1 MRGALALLFLVI
13 GCKGSGADVSG
24 TVAGQSFDAGAAWWG
39 DNFIVLT
46 EADYD
51 CIDMSWVKPSY
62 DDENPPGDEAKR
74 FLQFMFNAGG
84 EVQDGVFSIA
94 DTSVS
99 PVSALF
105 VDYTGEALDKF
116 PGRVGSLQIEEVT
129 DSDKVSG
136 TFDVQF
142 DDGQLEGELHKVK
155 WCTNIKSQ
163 VSSG

>member
-1 MRGALALLFLVI
+1 MRGALALLFFVV

-24 TVAGQSFDAGAAWWG
+24 TVAGEGFDAGAAWWG

-62 DDENPPGDEAKR
+62 SDENPPGDEAKR
-74 FLQFMFNAGG
+74 FLQFMFNEEGG
-84 EVQDGVFSIA
+84 EVAEGVFAIA
-94 DTSVS
+94 EAAS

-105 VDYTGEALDKF
+105 VNYTGEAVDKF
-116 PGRVGSLQIEEVT
+116 PGRVGSLQIEELT

-136 TFDVQF
+136 TFEVQF
-142 DDGQLEGELHKVK
+142 DDGQLEGELKKVK

-163 VSSG
+163 VN